1 MVARDTLILDNVPLK
16 EVYKQHRGHRPM
28 LKFNRGCSFSYP
40 PHQSRIVARYG
51 KTFRLEAANAP
62 VIFPSASGTSKIES
76 SIGFWYTQKN
86 ASTECV
92 VVMIRQSGRQPFEV
106 RRQVDFIAD
115 KLAEQLARNRRLSA
129 VYEFD
134 GSEMVLKAC

>member
-1 MVARDTLILDNVPLK
+1 MAASSTLILDNVLST
-16 EVYKQHRGHRPM
+16 EVYKHHRGLGPM

-40 PHQSRIVARYG
+40 PHLSRIVARYG
-51 KTFRLEAANAP
+51 KTFRLEAADDP
-62 VIFPSASGTSKIES
+62 VIFPSPSGTSEIES

-86 ASTECV
+86 AATECV
-92 VVMIRQSGRQPFEV
+92 VVMISQSGRQPFEV
-106 RRQVDFIAD
+106 RRQVNFIAD